1 MIFSE
6 ENFLDD
12 NLFDILSK
20 KSTQLYQ
27 MSKLED
33 NSMDVVRDDTNPE
46 RGVYDK
52 NISHQRA
59 MRFRFFCNGDD
70 VMEETE
76 AFFGPDVGKIL
87 LQVKDYLI
95 DKGWKNIKLS
105 NVWFQYGDSETQMH
119 RHSDGSTDIMK
130 KNNATEE
137 NCFTSMIFTHPKWDN
152 DWGGIFNIESM
163 GKRGLYDGTDITIQ
177 NPDPNSFIIWN
188 RHQPHWMTPI
198 VKESPLRMFIGMS
211 WYQ

>member
-70 VMEETE
+70 VMEETVG
-76 AFFGPDVGKIL
+76 FFGPDIEKVL

-95 DKGWKNIKLS
+95 NEGWKNIKLS
-105 NVWFQYGDSETQMH
+105 NVWFQYGDTETQMH
-119 RHSDGSTDIMK
+119 RHSDGIIH
-130 KNNATEE
+130 NATAE
-137 NCFTSMIFTHPKWDN
+137 NCFTSMIFSHSEWDN
-152 DWGGIFNIESM
+152 DWGGQFKVESM
-163 GKRGLYDGTDITIQ
+163 DGTETTIQ
-177 NPDPNSFIIWN
+177 NPEPNSFILWN
-188 RHQPHWMTPI
+188 RHHPHWMTPI
-198 VKESPLRMFIGMS
+198 VKECPLRMFIGMS
-211 WYQ
+211 WYQK